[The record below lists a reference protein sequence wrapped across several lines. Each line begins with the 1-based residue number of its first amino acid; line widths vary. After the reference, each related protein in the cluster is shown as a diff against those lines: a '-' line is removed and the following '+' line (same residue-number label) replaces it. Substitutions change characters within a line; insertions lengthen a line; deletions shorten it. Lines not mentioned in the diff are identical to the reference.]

1 MTRSTLPQRAPRQ
14 SFHRAS
20 GVEPIGTRSE
30 VATRNP
36 PAGGNKNRSTLSS
49 SNGVQGMSER
59 RPVTPFYLHKRNDP
73 ILFHHQ
79 IDLLAEETNVALKDS
94 PSSLVQEGLGQRFEP
109 ASAAYGVQG
118 DEVGRRSGGSFL
130 GGDRNRKAEPWQE
143 GPWRQAP

>member
-1 MTRSTLPQRAPRQ
+1 
-14 SFHRAS
+14 
-20 GVEPIGTRSE
+20 
-30 VATRNP
+30 
-36 PAGGNKNRSTLSS
+36 
-49 SNGVQGMSER
+49 MSER
-59 RPVTPFYLHKRNDP
+59 RPATPFYLHKRNDP

-118 DEVGRRSGGSFL
+118 DEVGRRSGGIFPR
-130 GGDRNRKAEPWQE
+130 GVIRNRRAEPWQE